1 MDSWSLHYEEET
13 ELMLQESNRMR
24 RSAFFLLSG
33 GWLGRAAVAVMVL
46 VATATATEQASFRT
60 GPELA
65 ETLTR
70 RVGFEISGD
79 SRRDALQ
86 MIAKQFHVAL
96 FLDRRIDPDFP
107 ITYRTQKT
115 PLGTALEEMV
125 LQFNAAI
132 TWLGPIGYVGPASEV
147 RKLQTLRA
155 LTHRQLAELPEAA
168 GQRLLQKH
176 RLQWDRLT
184 TPAEIVQSIAGT
196 YQLQWEHPERLP
208 HDLWAGGNFPVT
220 DCATQLT
227 IVLAGFDCTFQ
238 FGAAGS
244 SFALKPIP
252 ARVTISRAYALE
264 GRERDQAI
272 GRWKRQFPQ
281 AEVRREGQRLILTA
295 RVEDHWQ
302 VDPAQK
308 PADTPD
314 PKSPAASSV
323 GRQVYT
329 LRVEAS
335 LEAILTALARQTGL
349 SLVWQRQ
356 AIETAGIDVK
366 QVVRLDVNQVPLEA
380 LLRELLKP
388 VGLVSIRKGQQLTIA
403 PEAK

>member
-1 MDSWSLHYEEET
+1 
-13 ELMLQESNRMR
+13 MLQESNRMR
-24 RSAFFLLSG
+24 FSAFFLLSG
-33 GWLGRAAVAVMVL
+33 AWLGRGAVAVMVL
-46 VATATATEQASFRT
+46 VATAIATEPAPVRT
-60 GPELA
+60 GPEMA

-86 MIAKQFHVAL
+86 MIAKQFHIAL
-96 FLDRRIDPDFP
+96 FLDRRIDPDIP
-107 ITYRTQKT
+107 VTYRTQKT
-115 PLGTALEEMV
+115 PLGTALAEMV
-125 LQFNAAI
+125 SQFNGAI
-132 TWLGPIGYVGPASEV
+132 TWLGPIGYIGPASEV
-147 RKLQTLRA
+147 KKLQTLRA
-155 LTHRQLAELPEAA
+155 LTQRQLAGLPEGA
-168 GQRLLQKH
+168 GQRLLQKYPLH
-176 RLQWDRLT
+176 WERLT
-184 TPAEIVQSIAGT
+184 TPAKIVQSIAGT
-196 YQLQWEHPERLP
+196 YQLQWEHPEQLP
-208 HDLWAGGNFPVT
+208 HDLWAGGNFPAT

-227 IVLAGFDCTFQ
+227 IVLAGFDRTFQ

-244 SFALKPIP
+244 TFALKPIP

-264 GRERDQAI
+264 GRDDDQAV

-281 AEVRREGQRLILTA
+281 AEVRREGQQLILIA
-295 RVEDHWQ
+295 RAEDHWQ

-314 PKSPAASSV
+314 PKTPAISSA

-329 LRVEAS
+329 LRVEAP

-366 QVVRLDVNQVPLEA
+366 QVVRLDVNQVPLDA
-380 LLRELLKP
+380 LLQKLLHP
-388 VGLVSIRKGQQLTIA
+388 VGLDFVRESQQLTVA
-403 PEAK
+403 PAEK

>member
-1 MDSWSLHYEEET
+1 
-13 ELMLQESNRMR
+13 MLQESNRMR
-24 RSAFFLLSG
+24 FSAFFLLSG
-33 GWLGRAAVAVMVL
+33 AWLGRGAVAVMVL
-46 VATATATEQASFRT
+46 VATAIATEPAPVRT
-60 GPELA
+60 GPEMA

-86 MIAKQFHVAL
+86 MIAKQFHIAL
-96 FLDRRIDPDFP
+96 FLDRRIDPDIP
-107 ITYRTQKT
+107 VTYRTQKT
-115 PLGTALEEMV
+115 PLGTALAEMV
-125 LQFNAAI
+125 SQFNGAI
-132 TWLGPIGYVGPASEV
+132 TWLGPIGYIGPASEV
-147 RKLQTLRA
+147 KKLQTLRA
-155 LTHRQLAELPEAA
+155 LAQRQLAGLPEGA
-168 GQRLLQKH
+168 GQRLLQKYPLH
-176 RLQWDRLT
+176 WERLT
-184 TPAEIVQSIAGT
+184 TPAKIVQSIAGT
-196 YQLQWEHPERLP
+196 YQLQWEHPEQLP
-208 HDLWAGGNFPVT
+208 HDLWAGGNFPAT

-227 IVLAGFDCTFQ
+227 IVLAGFDRTFQ

-244 SFALKPIP
+244 TFALKPIP

-264 GRERDQAI
+264 GRDDDQAV

-281 AEVRREGQRLILTA
+281 AEVRREGQQLILIA
-295 RVEDHWQ
+295 RAEDHWQ

-314 PKSPAASSV
+314 PKTPAISSA

-329 LRVEAS
+329 LRVEAP

-366 QVVRLDVNQVPLEA
+366 QVVRLDVNQVPLDA
-380 LLRELLKP
+380 LLQKLLHP
-388 VGLVSIRKGQQLTIA
+388 VGLDFVRESQQLTVA
-403 PEAK
+403 PAEK